1 MMPNIPQVCYVH
13 SVPESTRYH
22 PKRHKM
28 KIGFSSHLILPMAV
42 LSPVPITTPRALPA
56 ATLVPEKMMFFL
68 SWLTALGSGTGSVCL
83 MTDTDSPVRM
93 DWSILNVVDMI
104 CMIRMSAGILSPTEK
119 QRHQCSQIRTN
130 SSQFMFFT
138 QF

>member
-1 MMPNIPQVCYVH
+1 MPNIPQVCYVH
-13 SVPESTRYH
+13 SVPESTRY
-22 PKRHKM
+22 KRHKM
-28 KIGFSSHLILPMAV
+28 KEGFFSHLILPMAV

-130 SSQFMFFT
+130 IKFT
-138 QF
+138 MV